1 MPAPPLPCLPL
12 LLVATFGAT
21 AHAGTVVVQTTVATE
36 VSLDGLP
43 VVRTYGPGTVSL
55 PDIPAGDQRF
65 TVFRDGH
72 GLPVTVAVPETGRVR
87 LMVGQQEITTDTPPP
102 PAASEGPPPVLELRG
117 KAGQRFSV
125 ILDGERL
132 AVLGPDRPLRLES
145 VAAGAHTVEF
155 RSPDNLT
162 IWARGSLELRAGDD
176 VALSIAEGRPVEA
189 FGRTDAWQANR

>member
-1 MPAPPLPCLPL
+1 MPRLSL
-12 LLVATFGAT
+12 LLAASWGSA

-55 PDIPAGDQRF
+55 PDIPAGEQRF
-65 TVFRDGH
+65 TVFRDGR
-72 GLPVTVAVPETGRVR
+72 GLPVTVRVPESGRVR
-87 LMVGQQEITTDTPPP
+87 LMVGQQEVTTDTPPP
-102 PAASEGPPPVLELRG
+102 APADAGPPPVLELRG

-132 AVLGPDRPLRLES
+132 AVLGPDRPLRLETLE
-145 VAAGAHTVEF
+145 AGPHRIEF

-162 IWARGSLELRAGDD
+162 IWARGSLDLRPGDD
-176 VALSIAEGRPVEA
+176 VALSVAEGLPVEA
-189 FGRTDAWQANR
+189 FGRADAWQANR